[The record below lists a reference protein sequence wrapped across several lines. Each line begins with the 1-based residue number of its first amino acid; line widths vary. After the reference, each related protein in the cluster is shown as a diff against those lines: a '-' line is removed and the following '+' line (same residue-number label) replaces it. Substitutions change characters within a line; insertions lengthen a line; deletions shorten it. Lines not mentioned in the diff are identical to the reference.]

1 MMPEFVNTYP
11 LQEHDRMLLPMER
24 SKYYDQIAQFHKD
37 WKDPQR
43 SVEVVQVLLFN
54 EVWELIIQKRAS
66 TKRHNANLLDKSI
79 GGHIRVGDT
88 PDHTVMVETVQ
99 EMEVPSFVI
108 HNRNEFLDK
117 FVVLKEYLHTIAL
130 IRYVDC
136 NVHVFTQKFWE
147 VDMKVPKKYHLYFG
161 VYGWST
167 RTIDREAKWILRYS
181 LDEINFELE
190 KYPDMFTSD
199 FQFFMQKYRK
209 EIDEFIKDIKKF

>member
-1 MMPEFVNTYP
+1 MTEFVNTFP
-11 LQEHDRMLLPMER
+11 LEEHDRMLFPMER
-24 SKYYDQIAQFHKD
+24 SKYYDQIIEYHRQ
-37 WKDPQR
+37 WKEPQR

-54 EVWELIIQKRAS
+54 EVWELIIQKRSS
-66 TKRHNANLLDKSI
+66 TKRHNPNLLDKSI

-117 FVVLKEYLHTIAL
+117 FSVLKEYIQTIAL

-136 NVHVFTQKFWE
+136 NVHVFSQLIQWE
-147 VDMKVPKKYHLYFG
+147 QVKVPKKYHLYMG

-167 RTIDREAKWILRYS
+167 RTIDREAKGILRYS
-181 LDEINFELE
+181 MEEVDYELK
-190 KYPDMFTSD
+190 KYPDMFTND
-199 FQFFMQKYRK
+199 FQYFMNHYRK
-209 EIDEFIKDIKKF
+209 DIDAFIEDIKKF